1 MTDTG
6 SAVPPVQKPFVLAGR
21 AVAGAVRGLRANV
34 RTLALTY
41 VLYQAIAFA
50 VLTPLLVV
58 LARLLIKE
66 SGAGALTD
74 ADIAVFL
81 LASPFG
87 VVALVLVAG
96 IAIGITA
103 LQVACLLAI
112 GLAGTRGTHLRVRD
126 AFAHGI
132 ASAFRI
138 VRVTATLVVRLILL
152 ALPFVAALGATYW
165 LLLHAHD
172 INYYLSAHPPEFW
185 AAVAIGGII
194 AVALLIVLA
203 RCATSW
209 LLVLPIVVF
218 EPVLPYRA
226 FGESARRM
234 KGRRTAAAIALLA
247 WATGWALISPPV
259 SAGLRALSRAAG
271 PLLGGSLASLLFF
284 VGLYLVAAAVVAL
297 AVGMLAAAVFALI
310 VAFFYQDAGL
320 SADIELPHP
329 FASEPEIEGR
339 RLHVS
344 WAVVVGGLAAA
355 VVVMAI
361 VANVLMKSS
370 WTEHP
375 VRIFAHRG
383 ASKEAPENT
392 LAAFL
397 KAGEDHTDF
406 VELDVQES
414 SDGVV
419 LVNHD
424 EDLMKL
430 ARSPLKIWQT
440 PAAKIQAVDIGSSTS
455 PAFSDQRV
463 PTLAAVLEACKGVSE
478 VDIELK
484 DYGHDQ
490 QLEQRVVAIV
500 EAAGMQHHIV
510 TMSLNPKMVARMKE
524 LRPQWTSGVLV
535 AKSIGNPRGLPGD
548 FLAVQKALATRR
560 FIREVHSTGRPVYVW
575 TVDDPQTMLRFVG
588 LGIDGL
594 ITNEPAIAREALA
607 NYHAMT
613 EAQRL
618 LLYMMTFLGAKEEVL
633 PPEHELRP

>member
-1 MTDTG
+1 MPETG
-6 SAVPPVQKPFVLAGR
+6 SAGQPAQKPFALAGR
-21 AVAGAVRGLRANV
+21 ALAEALRGLRANLP
-34 RTLALTY
+34 TLASTY

-50 VLTPLLVV
+50 LLTPLLV
-58 LARLLIKE
+58 LLGRLLIHE
-66 SGAGALTD
+66 SGSGALAD

-87 VVALVLVAG
+87 IVALVLVAA

-103 LQVACLLAI
+103 LQVACLLTI
-112 GLAGTRGTHLRVRD
+112 GLAGARGIRLRVRD
-126 AFAHGI
+126 AFAHGV
-132 ASAFRI
+132 SRAFRI
-138 VRVTATLVVRLILL
+138 VRVTAILVVRLILL
-152 ALPFVAALGATYW
+152 VLPFVAALGATYW

-185 AAVAIGGII
+185 VAVALGGVIT
-194 AVALLIVLA
+194 VALLIVLA
-203 RCATSW
+203 RRATSW

-218 EPVLPYRA
+218 EPLLPSRA

-234 KGRRTAAAIALLA
+234 HGRRAAAAIVLLA
-247 WATGWALISPPV
+247 WAIGWALLSSLV
-259 SAGLRALSRAAG
+259 SAGLRTLARATA
-271 PLLGGSLASLLFF
+271 PLLGGSFASLLFF
-284 VGLYLVAAAVVAL
+284 IGLYLVVAL
-297 AVGMLAAAVFALI
+297 LIALVVGMLAATVFALV
-310 VAFFYQDAGL
+310 VAFFYRDAGL
-320 SADIELPHP
+320 PPDIVLPKAFSDEL
-329 FASEPEIEGR
+329 EGR
-339 RLHVS
+339 RLRVS
-344 WAVVVGGLAAA
+344 WAAIVGGIAAA
-355 VVVMAI
+355 VVVAAI
-361 VANVLMKSS
+361 LANVAMKSS
-370 WTEHP
+370 WSEHP

-383 ASKEAPENT
+383 ASKQAPENT
-392 LAAFL
+392 LAAFR
-397 KAGEDHTDF
+397 KAGEEHTDF

-440 PAAKIQAVDIGSSTS
+440 PAAQIQAVDIGSSTS

-463 PTLAAVLEACKGVSE
+463 PTLAAALEACRGVSE

-484 DYGHDQ
+484 DYGHNQ
-490 QLEQRVVAIV
+490 QLEERVVGLV
-500 EAAGMQHHIV
+500 EAAGMQDRIV

-524 LRPQWTSGVLV
+524 LRPKWTSGVLI
-535 AKSIGNPRGLPGD
+535 AKSIGNPRALPGD

-560 FIREVHSTGRPVYVW
+560 FIRQVHSTGRPVFAW
-575 TVDDPQTMLRFVG
+575 TVDDPQTMLHFVG

-613 EAQRL
+613 QPQRL
-618 LLYMMTFLGAKEEVL
+618 LLYVMTYLGSKEEVL
-633 PPEHELRP
+633 PPEKELRP

>member
-1 MTDTG
+1 MTETRSPG
-6 SAVPPVQKPFVLAGR
+6 QPAQKPLALAGR
-21 AVAGAVRGLRANV
+21 SLADALRGLRANLPA
-34 RTLALTY
+34 LATTY

-50 VLTPLLVV
+50 VLTPLLVL
-58 LARLLIKE
+58 LARLLINE
-66 SGAGALTD
+66 SGSGALTD

-87 VVALVLVAG
+87 IAALVLVAA

-103 LQVACLLAI
+103 LQVACLLTI
-112 GLAGTRGTHLRVRD
+112 GLAGARGTRLRVCD

-132 ASAFRI
+132 SRAFRI
-138 VRVTATLVVRLILL
+138 VRVTAILVVRLILL

-165 LLLHAHD
+165 LLLRAHD

-185 AAVAIGGII
+185 VAVAIGGVI

-203 RCATSW
+203 RRATSW

-218 EPVLPYRA
+218 EPPPPHRA

-234 KGRRTAAAIALLA
+234 QGRRAAAAFVLLA
-247 WATGWALISPPV
+247 WAIGWALISSLV
-259 SAGLRALSRAAG
+259 SGGLRALGRATA
-271 PLLGGSLASLLFF
+271 PLLGGSLPSLLFF
-284 VGLYLVAAAVVAL
+284 IGLYLVVAVLVAL
-297 AVGMLAAAVFALI
+297 VVGMLAAAVFALI
-310 VAFFYQDAGL
+310 VAFFYREAGL
-320 SADIELPHP
+320 PADVALPHP
-329 FASEPEIEGR
+329 FDNKLELAGR

-344 WAVVVGGLAAA
+344 WAAIVGSLAAA
-355 VVVMAI
+355 VVVMVI
-361 VANVLMKSS
+361 VANVFMKSS

-392 LAAFL
+392 LAAFR
-397 KAGEDHTDF
+397 KAGTEHTDF

-440 PAAKIQAVDIGSSTS
+440 PAAQIQAVDIGSSTS

-490 QLEQRVVAIV
+490 QLEERVVALV
-500 EAAGMQHHIV
+500 EAAGMQDHIV

-524 LRPQWTSGVLV
+524 LRPHWTSGVLIT
-535 AKSIGNPRGLPGD
+535 KSIGNPRALPGD

-560 FIREVHSTGRPVYVW
+560 FIREVHSMGRPVFVW

-594 ITNEPAIAREALA
+594 ITDEPAVAREALA

-613 EAQRL
+613 QAQRL
-618 LLYMMTFLGAKEEVL
+618 LLYMMTYLGSKEEVL

>member
-1 MTDTG
+1 MPETG
-6 SAVPPVQKPFVLAGR
+6 SAGQPAQKPFALAGR
-21 AVAGAVRGLRANV
+21 ALAEALRGLRADLP
-34 RTLALTY
+34 TLASTY

-50 VLTPLLVV
+50 LLTPLLV
-58 LARLLIKE
+58 LLGRLLIHE
-66 SGAGALTD
+66 SGSGALAD

-87 VVALVLVAG
+87 IVALVLVAA

-103 LQVACLLAI
+103 LQVACLLTIAF
-112 GLAGTRGTHLRVRD
+112 AGARGIRLRVRD
-126 AFAHGI
+126 AFAHGV
-132 ASAFRI
+132 SRAFRI
-138 VRVTATLVVRLILL
+138 VRVTAILVVRLILL
-152 ALPFVAALGATYW
+152 VLPFVAALGATYW

-185 AAVAIGGII
+185 VAVALGGVIT
-194 AVALLIVLA
+194 VALLIVLA
-203 RCATSW
+203 RRATSW

-218 EPVLPYRA
+218 EPLLPSRA

-234 KGRRTAAAIALLA
+234 HGRRAAAAIVLLA
-247 WATGWALISPPV
+247 WAIGWALLSSLV
-259 SAGLRALSRAAG
+259 SAGLRTLARATA
-271 PLLGGSLASLLFF
+271 PLLGGSFASLLFF
-284 VGLYLVAAAVVAL
+284 IGLYLVVAL
-297 AVGMLAAAVFALI
+297 LIALVVGMLAATVFALV
-310 VAFFYQDAGL
+310 VAFFYRDAGL
-320 SADIELPHP
+320 PPDIVLPKAFSDEL
-329 FASEPEIEGR
+329 EGR
-339 RLHVS
+339 RLRVS
-344 WAVVVGGLAAA
+344 WAAIVGGIAAA
-355 VVVMAI
+355 VVVAAI
-361 VANVLMKSS
+361 LANVAMKSS
-370 WTEHP
+370 WSEHP

-383 ASKEAPENT
+383 ASKQAPENT
-392 LAAFL
+392 LAAFR
-397 KAGEDHTDF
+397 KAGEEHTDF

-440 PAAKIQAVDIGSSTS
+440 PAAEIQAVDIGSSTS

-463 PTLAAVLEACKGVSE
+463 PTLAAALEACRGVSE

-484 DYGHDQ
+484 DYGHNQ
-490 QLEQRVVAIV
+490 QLEERVVALV
-500 EAAGMQHHIV
+500 EAAGMQDRIV

-524 LRPQWTSGVLV
+524 LRPKWTSGVLI
-535 AKSIGNPRGLPGD
+535 AKSIGNPRALPGD

-560 FIREVHSTGRPVYVW
+560 FIRQVHSTGRPVFVW
-575 TVDDPQTMLRFVG
+575 TVDDPQTMLHFVG

-613 EAQRL
+613 QPQRL
-618 LLYMMTFLGAKEEVL
+618 LLYVMTYLGSKEEVL
-633 PPEHELRP
+633 PPEKELRP

>member
-1 MTDTG
+1 MPETG
-6 SAVPPVQKPFVLAGR
+6 SAGQPAQKPFALAGR
-21 AVAGAVRGLRANV
+21 ALAEALRGLRANLP
-34 RTLALTY
+34 TLASTY

-50 VLTPLLVV
+50 LLTPLLV
-58 LARLLIKE
+58 LLGRLLIHE
-66 SGAGALTD
+66 SGSGALAD

-87 VVALVLVAG
+87 IVALVLVAA

-103 LQVACLLAI
+103 LQVACLLTI
-112 GLAGTRGTHLRVRD
+112 GVAGARGIRLRVRD
-126 AFAHGI
+126 AFAHGV
-132 ASAFRI
+132 SRAFRI
-138 VRVTATLVVRLILL
+138 VRVTAILVVRLILL
-152 ALPFVAALGATYW
+152 VLPFVAALGATYW

-185 AAVAIGGII
+185 VAVALGGVIT
-194 AVALLIVLA
+194 VALLIVLA
-203 RCATSW
+203 RRATSW

-218 EPVLPYRA
+218 EPLLPSRA

-234 KGRRTAAAIALLA
+234 HGRRAAAAIVLLA
-247 WATGWALISPPV
+247 WAIGWALLSSLV
-259 SAGLRALSRAAG
+259 SAGLRTLARATA
-271 PLLGGSLASLLFF
+271 PLLGGSFASLLFF
-284 VGLYLVAAAVVAL
+284 IGLYLVVAL
-297 AVGMLAAAVFALI
+297 LIALVVGMLAATVFALV
-310 VAFFYQDAGL
+310 VAFFYRDAGL
-320 SADIELPHP
+320 PPDIVLPKAFSDEL
-329 FASEPEIEGR
+329 EGR
-339 RLHVS
+339 RLRVS
-344 WAVVVGGLAAA
+344 WAAIVGGIAAA
-355 VVVMAI
+355 VVVAAI
-361 VANVLMKSS
+361 LANVAMKSS
-370 WTEHP
+370 WSEHP

-383 ASKEAPENT
+383 ASKQAPENT
-392 LAAFL
+392 LAAFR
-397 KAGEDHTDF
+397 KAGEEHTDF

-440 PAAKIQAVDIGSSTS
+440 PAAEIQAVDIGSSTS

-463 PTLAAVLEACKGVSE
+463 PTLAAALEACRGVSE

-484 DYGHDQ
+484 DYGHNQ
-490 QLEQRVVAIV
+490 QLEERVVALV
-500 EAAGMQHHIV
+500 EAAGMQDRIV

-524 LRPQWTSGVLV
+524 LRPKWTSGVLI
-535 AKSIGNPRGLPGD
+535 AKSIGNPRALPGD

-560 FIREVHSTGRPVYVW
+560 FIRQVHSTGRPVFAW
-575 TVDDPQTMLRFVG
+575 TVDDPQTMLHFVG

-613 EAQRL
+613 QPQRL
-618 LLYMMTFLGAKEEVL
+618 LLYVMTYLGSKEEVL
-633 PPEHELRP
+633 PPEKELRP

>member
-1 MTDTG
+1 MPETG
-6 SAVPPVQKPFVLAGR
+6 SAGQPAQKPFALAGR
-21 AVAGAVRGLRANV
+21 ALAEALRGLRANLP
-34 RTLALTY
+34 TLASTY

-50 VLTPLLVV
+50 LLTPLLV
-58 LARLLIKE
+58 LLGRLLIHE
-66 SGAGALTD
+66 SGSGALAD

-87 VVALVLVAG
+87 IVALVLVAA

-103 LQVACLLAI
+103 LQVACLLTI
-112 GLAGTRGTHLRVRD
+112 GLAGARGIRLRVRD
-126 AFAHGI
+126 AFAHGV
-132 ASAFRI
+132 SRAFRI
-138 VRVTATLVVRLILL
+138 VRVTAILVVRLILL
-152 ALPFVAALGATYW
+152 VLPFVAALGATYW

-185 AAVAIGGII
+185 VAVALGGVIT
-194 AVALLIVLA
+194 VALLIVLA
-203 RCATSW
+203 RRATSW

-218 EPVLPYRA
+218 EPLLPSRA

-234 KGRRTAAAIALLA
+234 HGRRAAAAIVLLA
-247 WATGWALISPPV
+247 WAIGWALLSSLV
-259 SAGLRALSRAAG
+259 SAGLRTLARATA
-271 PLLGGSLASLLFF
+271 PLLGGSFASLLFF
-284 VGLYLVAAAVVAL
+284 IGLYLVVAL
-297 AVGMLAAAVFALI
+297 LIALVVGMLAATVFALV
-310 VAFFYQDAGL
+310 VAFFYRDAGL
-320 SADIELPHP
+320 PPDIVLPKAFSDEL
-329 FASEPEIEGR
+329 EGR
-339 RLHVS
+339 RLRVS
-344 WAVVVGGLAAA
+344 WAAIVGGIAAA
-355 VVVMAI
+355 VVVAAI
-361 VANVLMKSS
+361 LANVAMKSS
-370 WTEHP
+370 WSEHP

-383 ASKEAPENT
+383 ASKQAPENT
-392 LAAFL
+392 LAAFR
-397 KAGEDHTDF
+397 KAGEEHTDF

-440 PAAKIQAVDIGSSTS
+440 PAAEIQAVDIGSSTS

-463 PTLAAVLEACKGVSE
+463 PTLAAALEACRGVSE

-484 DYGHDQ
+484 DYGHNQ
-490 QLEQRVVAIV
+490 QLEERVVGLV
-500 EAAGMQHHIV
+500 EAAGMQDRIV

-524 LRPQWTSGVLV
+524 LRPKWTSGVLI
-535 AKSIGNPRGLPGD
+535 AKSIGNPRALPGD

-560 FIREVHSTGRPVYVW
+560 FIRQVHSTGRPVFAW
-575 TVDDPQTMLRFVG
+575 TVDDPQTMLHFVG

-613 EAQRL
+613 QPQRL
-618 LLYMMTFLGAKEEVL
+618 LLYVMTYLGSKEEVL
-633 PPEHELRP
+633 PPEKELRP

>member
-1 MTDTG
+1 MPETG
-6 SAVPPVQKPFVLAGR
+6 SAGQPAQKPFALAGR
-21 AVAGAVRGLRANV
+21 ALAEALRGLRANLP
-34 RTLALTY
+34 TLASTY

-50 VLTPLLVV
+50 LLTPLLV
-58 LARLLIKE
+58 LLGRLLIHE
-66 SGAGALTD
+66 SGSGALAD

-87 VVALVLVAG
+87 IVALVLVAA

-103 LQVACLLAI
+103 LQVACLLTI
-112 GLAGTRGTHLRVRD
+112 GLAGARGIRLRVRD
-126 AFAHGI
+126 AFAHGV
-132 ASAFRI
+132 SRAFRI
-138 VRVTATLVVRLILL
+138 VRVTAILVVRLILL
-152 ALPFVAALGATYW
+152 VLPFVAALGATYW

-185 AAVAIGGII
+185 VAVALGGVIT
-194 AVALLIVLA
+194 VALLIVLA
-203 RCATSW
+203 RRATSW

-218 EPVLPYRA
+218 EPLLPSRA

-234 KGRRTAAAIALLA
+234 HGRRAAAAIVLLA
-247 WATGWALISPPV
+247 WAIGWALLSSLV
-259 SAGLRALSRAAG
+259 SAGLRTLARATA
-271 PLLGGSLASLLFF
+271 PLLGGSFASLLFF
-284 VGLYLVAAAVVAL
+284 IGLYLVVAL
-297 AVGMLAAAVFALI
+297 LIALVVGMLAATVFALV
-310 VAFFYQDAGL
+310 VAFFYRDAGL
-320 SADIELPHP
+320 PPDIVLPKAFSDEL
-329 FASEPEIEGR
+329 EGR
-339 RLHVS
+339 RLRVS
-344 WAVVVGGLAAA
+344 WAAIVGGIAAA
-355 VVVMAI
+355 VVVAAI
-361 VANVLMKSS
+361 LANVAMKSS
-370 WTEHP
+370 WSEHP

-383 ASKEAPENT
+383 ASKQAPENT
-392 LAAFL
+392 LAAFR
-397 KAGEDHTDF
+397 KAGEEHTDF

-440 PAAKIQAVDIGSSTS
+440 PAAEIQAVDIGSSTS

-463 PTLAAVLEACKGVSE
+463 PTLAAALEACRGVSE

-484 DYGHDQ
+484 DYGHNQ
-490 QLEQRVVAIV
+490 QLEERVVALV
-500 EAAGMQHHIV
+500 EAAGMQDRIV

-524 LRPQWTSGVLV
+524 LRPKWTSGVLI
-535 AKSIGNPRGLPGD
+535 AKSIGNPRALPGD

-560 FIREVHSTGRPVYVW
+560 FIRQVHSTGRPVFAW
-575 TVDDPQTMLRFVG
+575 TVDDPQTMLHFVG

-613 EAQRL
+613 QPQRL
-618 LLYMMTFLGAKEEVL
+618 LLYVMTYLGSKEEVL
-633 PPEHELRP
+633 PPEKELRP

>member
-1 MTDTG
+1 MPETG
-6 SAVPPVQKPFVLAGR
+6 SAGQPAQKPFALAGR
-21 AVAGAVRGLRANV
+21 ALAEALRGLRANLP
-34 RTLALTY
+34 TLASTY

-50 VLTPLLVV
+50 LLTPLLV
-58 LARLLIKE
+58 LLGRLLIHE
-66 SGAGALTD
+66 SGSGALAD

-87 VVALVLVAG
+87 IVALVLVAA

-103 LQVACLLAI
+103 LQVACLLTI
-112 GLAGTRGTHLRVRD
+112 GVAGARGIRLRVRD
-126 AFAHGI
+126 AFAHGV
-132 ASAFRI
+132 SRAFRI
-138 VRVTATLVVRLILL
+138 VRVTAILVVRLILL
-152 ALPFVAALGATYW
+152 VLPFVAALGATYW

-185 AAVAIGGII
+185 VAVALGGVIT
-194 AVALLIVLA
+194 VALLIVLA
-203 RCATSW
+203 RRATSW

-218 EPVLPYRA
+218 EPLLPSRA

-234 KGRRTAAAIALLA
+234 HGRRAAAAIVLLA
-247 WATGWALISPPV
+247 WAIGWALLSSLV
-259 SAGLRALSRAAG
+259 SAGLRTLARATA
-271 PLLGGSLASLLFF
+271 PLLGGSFASLLFF
-284 VGLYLVAAAVVAL
+284 IGLYLVVAL
-297 AVGMLAAAVFALI
+297 LIALVVGMLAATVFALV
-310 VAFFYQDAGL
+310 VAFFYRDAGL
-320 SADIELPHP
+320 PPDIVLPKAFSDEL
-329 FASEPEIEGR
+329 EGR
-339 RLHVS
+339 RLRVS
-344 WAVVVGGLAAA
+344 WAAIVGGIAAA
-355 VVVMAI
+355 VVVAAI
-361 VANVLMKSS
+361 LANVAMKSS
-370 WTEHP
+370 WSEHP

-383 ASKEAPENT
+383 ASKQAPENT
-392 LAAFL
+392 LAAFR
-397 KAGEDHTDF
+397 KAGEEHTDF

-440 PAAKIQAVDIGSSTS
+440 PAAEIQAVDIGSSTS

-463 PTLAAVLEACKGVSE
+463 PTLAAALEACRGVSE

-484 DYGHDQ
+484 DYGHNQ
-490 QLEQRVVAIV
+490 QLEERVVALV
-500 EAAGMQHHIV
+500 EAAGMQDRIV

-524 LRPQWTSGVLV
+524 LRPKWTSGVLI
-535 AKSIGNPRGLPGD
+535 AKSIGNPRALPGD

-560 FIREVHSTGRPVYVW
+560 FIRQVHSTGRPVFAW
-575 TVDDPQTMLRFVG
+575 TVDDPQTMLHFVG

-613 EAQRL
+613 QAQRL
-618 LLYMMTFLGAKEEVL
+618 LLYVMTYLGSKEEVL
-633 PPEHELRP
+633 PPEKELRP